1 MDIKL
6 KNHLL
11 QGKEVKQPGDIL
23 KISDE
28 KGEKLIKKGYAV
40 KVDSQ
45 DTAESNDESQTSET
59 TETAD
64 VEVDKE
70 DTKTTKSKAKNKK

>member
-11 QGKEVKQPGDIL
+11 QGKEVKQPGDII
-23 KISDE
+23 KISDD
-28 KGEKLIKKGYAV
+28 KGEKLIKKGFAV
-40 KVDSQ
+40 KVDKADEDIQ
-45 DTAESNDESQTSET
+45 NDESQTSET

-64 VEVDKE
+64 IEEV
-70 DTKTTKSKAKNKK
+70 DTKTSKQKAKNKK

>member
-11 QGKEVKQPGDIL
+11 QGKEVKQPGDVI

-28 KGEKLIKKGYAV
+28 KGEKLIKKGFAE
-40 KVDSQ
+40 KVDKADADNQ
-45 DTAESNDESQTSET
+45 NDESQTSET
-59 TETAD
+59 SETAD
-64 VEVDKE
+64 VDTA
-70 DTKTTKSKAKNKK
+70 DTKTSKSKAKNKK

>member
-11 QGKEVKQPGDIL
+11 QGKEVKQPGDII
-23 KISDE
+23 KVSDE
-28 KGEKLIKKGYAV
+28 KGEKLIKKGFAE
-40 KVDSQ
+40 KVDNQ
-45 DTAESNDESQTSET
+45 DTENNESQTSET

-64 VEVDKE
+64 VDMA
-70 DTKTTKSKAKNKK
+70 DTKTAKAKAKNKK